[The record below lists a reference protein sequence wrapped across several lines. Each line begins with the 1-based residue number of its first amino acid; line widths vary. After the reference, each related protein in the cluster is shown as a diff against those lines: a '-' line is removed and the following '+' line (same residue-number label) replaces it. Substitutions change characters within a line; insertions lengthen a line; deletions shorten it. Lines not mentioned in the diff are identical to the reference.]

1 MTKIE
6 RANNDIQQYMSE
18 NDYTSKV
25 AAMYDIIHEF
35 YANAGFPFP
44 EEALLAE
51 LDRMSE
57 AQLFDTFL
65 NTFYSSIA

>member
-6 RANNDIQQYMSE
+6 RANSDIEQYMFE
-18 NDYTSKV
+18 CNYTSKV
-25 AAMYDIIHEF
+25 AAMYDIIHDF

-44 EEALLAE
+44 EEVLFYE

-57 AQLFDTFL
+57 EQLFDTFL
-65 NTFYSSIA
+65 NTFYSNIA